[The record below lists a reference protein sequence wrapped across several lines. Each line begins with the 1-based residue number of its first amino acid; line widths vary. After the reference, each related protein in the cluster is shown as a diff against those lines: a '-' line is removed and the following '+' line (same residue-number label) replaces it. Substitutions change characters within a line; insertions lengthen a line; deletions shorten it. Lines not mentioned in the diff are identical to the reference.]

1 VLHVPALLANI
12 GIGWKDLPG
21 TNTLTYYEHFEIT
34 TVKKLEPKSLV
45 YFPGAKQ
52 ALGSKNAR

>member
-1 VLHVPALLANI
+1 VPALLANI
-12 GIGWKDLPG
+12 GMGWKGLPG
-21 TNTLTYYEHFEIT
+21 TNTLAYYEHFEIT
-34 TVKKLEPKSLV
+34 TVKKIEPKSLV